1 MRTNLATFAI
11 AVSLLGLATGCSGD
25 AQQTTS
31 GHDDGHNHAAEGHP
45 TEGPHHGELIE
56 LGNEE
61 YHAELLHDDSSV
73 TIYIL
78 DSGAAKQTPIDAGEL
93 MVNLTH
99 DGKPEQ
105 FKLLAD
111 PDAGDPEGKSSR
123 FLLKDETLAH
133 AIDEPGAEPKLVVTI
148 AGKSY
153 RGEMAHDHEG
163 HAGHQH

>member
-1 MRTNLATFAI
+1 MRTTFATFAI
-11 AVSLLGLATGCSGD
+11 AGSLLALATGCSGD
-25 AQQTTS
+25 AGTTTS
-31 GHDDGHNHAAEGHP
+31 GHDDGHNHATQGHP

-61 YHAELLHDDSSV
+61 YHAELLHDASSV

-78 DSGAAKQTPIDAGEL
+78 DGGAAKQIPIDASEL
-93 MVNLTH
+93 TVNLKH

-105 FKLLAD
+105 FKLPAH
-111 PDAGDPEGKSSR
+111 PDNGDPEGKSSR
-123 FLLKDETLAH
+123 FLLSDETLAH
-133 AIDEPGAEPKLVVTI
+133 AIDEPGADPKLVVTI

-153 RGEMAHDHEG
+153 RGEIAHAHEE